1 MIQRVRGLR
10 LLLTSVV
17 LAAGLGG
24 CRDFW
29 ALTRFS
35 SAITR
40 DFEGH
45 EPVVLHSH
53 RGDTVQLTIILQ
65 KSPLAIAPEAE
76 RQAMARRLAEYAR
89 DHFEL
94 YSELTDVSVFFTAE
108 DWPVDEDRPTTP
120 PPGSY
125 TFTLDELGKPVVEVE

>member
-1 MIQRVRGLR
+1 MIHRVRGLR
-10 LLLTSVV
+10 LLLAAAV

-29 ALTRFS
+29 ALASLS
-35 SAITR
+35 SGIAR
-40 DFEGH
+40 DFEGT
-45 EPVVLHSH
+45 EPAVLHWH
-53 RGDTVQLTIILQ
+53 RPDTVRLTIVLQ
-65 KSPLAIAPEAE
+65 RSPLATAPEAE
-76 RQAMARRLAEYAR
+76 RRAMARRLAEYAR

-108 DWPVDEDRPTTP
+108 EWPVDEGRPTSP

-125 TFTLDELGKPVVEVE
+125 TFPLHELGKPPVEVE